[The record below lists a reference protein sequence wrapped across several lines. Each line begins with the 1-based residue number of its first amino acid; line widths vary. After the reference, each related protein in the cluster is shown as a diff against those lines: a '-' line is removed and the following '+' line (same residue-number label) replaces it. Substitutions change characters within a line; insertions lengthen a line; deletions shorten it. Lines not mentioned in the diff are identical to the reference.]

1 MGIFYELQHRAGQIV
16 LPVICASV
24 FAYFA
29 YHTIQ
34 GDRGLFAYFA
44 LGQEVEDAEVSLLS
58 FRTDRLR
65 LEHNVALLG
74 ADNLDLDL
82 LEERARALLNVVHE
96 DDILVLNP

>member
-1 MGIFYELQHRAGQIV
+1 MGIYYELQHRAGQIV
-16 LPVICASV
+16 LPVICACV

-34 GDRGLFAYFA
+34 GNRGLFAYFA
-44 LGQEVEDAEVSLLS
+44 LSQEVEDAEGSLAAFQS
-58 FRTDRLR
+58 DRIR

-74 ADNLDLDL
+74 AENLDLDL

-96 DDILVLNP
+96 DDVLILNP